1 VNEDLR
7 NRIVH
12 LFEQGATKCAIA
24 RETGVSPRT
33 VGRVVADVER
43 GRHGPDAGG
52 DPARGRPSRLDPF
65 VGQMKELLGRYPL
78 ITAVRMH
85 EELRRSG
92 YRGSY
97 PTVQRRLRTLR
108 PTPLRPPVARFETA
122 PGAQAQ
128 MDFGVY
134 DIDFVAEGRRRV
146 YLFGYI
152 LGYSRRQYLRFGESQ
167 DFETTV
173 REHIH
178 AFEHL
183 GGAAATCLYDNMKVV
198 VSRHD
203 GDEPIYNT
211 RFLAFATHYGFRPRA
226 CRPRRPQTKG
236 KIERQFHYVEV
247 NLLNG
252 RTFQSLE
259 HLNQT
264 AEWWLA
270 NVADVRVHRE
280 TKRRPIDMHAEE
292 QPRLLPLPA
301 HPYDADP
308 VVYRNVN
315 VEGFLSYRQN
325 FYSAPWRYIG
335 AVLPV
340 RIGESELVVY
350 SPTLEEIAR
359 HPRMPR
365 TVVGRKVET
374 PAHRPSLNRREQLET
389 LRQRFEELGP
399 IGLRFF
405 DRLLEVQRHG
415 KAQAKKVLMLLS
427 VYRRSDLQ
435 GALERA
441 LRYGAVS
448 SQAVE
453 RILAV
458 GAKPK
463 PLLEALADEER
474 EHLDSL
480 LNSESVGP
488 RSTGDYQSLLF
499 EEPEDGQEES
509 KPDS

>member
-1 VNEDLR
+1 
-7 NRIVH
+7 
-12 LFEQGATKCAIA
+12 
-24 RETGVSPRT
+24 
-33 VGRVVADVER
+33 
-43 GRHGPDAGG
+43 
-52 DPARGRPSRLDPF
+52 
-65 VGQMKELLGRYPL
+65 
-78 ITAVRMH
+78 
-85 EELRRSG
+85 
-92 YRGSY
+92 
-97 PTVQRRLRTLR
+97 
-108 PTPLRPPVARFETA
+108 
-122 PGAQAQ
+122 
-128 MDFGVY
+128 
-134 DIDFVAEGRRRV
+134 
-146 YLFGYI
+146 
-152 LGYSRRQYLRFGESQ
+152 
-167 DFETTV
+167 
-173 REHIH
+173 
-178 AFEHL
+178 
-183 GGAAATCLYDNMKVV
+183 MKVV